1 MSLKV
6 DIITPYGRIFN
17 DSVDALSLPGVD
29 GEFGVLE
36 GHSELLAM
44 LKAGVIE
51 ITRENQREL
60 IAINWGYAKVQSE
73 QVAVLVD
80 GAVLISGNQS
90 QIAQAIESSK
100 KLLEEATSDRIAISS
115 VVARIENATKG
126 R

>member
-115 VVARIENATKG
+115 VVARIENATNG

>member
-51 ITRENQREL
+51 ITRKNQREL

>member
-51 ITRENQREL
+51 IIRKNQREL

-80 GAVLISGNQS
+80 GAVLISGSQS

>member
-51 ITRENQREL
+51 ITRKNQREL

-80 GAVLISGNQS
+80 GAVLISGSQS

>member
-51 ITRENQREL
+51 ITRKNQREL
-60 IAINWGYAKVQSE
+60 IAMNWGYAKVQSE

>member
-17 DSVDALSLPGVD
+17 DSVVALSLPGVD

-51 ITRENQREL
+51 ITRKNQREL

-80 GAVLISGNQS
+80 GAVLISGSQS

>member
-80 GAVLISGNQS
+80 GAVLISGSQS

>member
-51 ITRENQREL
+51 ITRKNQREL

-100 KLLEEATSDRIAISS
+100 KLLEEATSDRIAISN